1 MRYRAVALVLIL
13 SIVALGVRP
22 AHAARTVGQIIDD
35 AGITASVTAKLAT
48 ERLSNL
54 YKIDVKVYEG
64 VVTLSGTV
72 DTPERRER
80 IGQLASWTN
89 GVKSVVNN
97 VQVNGAESTP
107 SQASPAPQSNPK
119 LSSTSPIDATGSVA
133 TVEPETGTLTLDD
146 GRVVRVT
153 ETTTIWRSSD
163 LQSLQPGAPVLI
175 RNGAAAGLEGGA
187 ARSGEWRMGTV
198 SRVDHIDNQVI
209 LTDGT
214 VIKVTPSTVVHRG
227 AEPLTFDKLEPG
239 WEIVVK
245 GPKAPVVD
253 AAQIDVVW
261 TPTATNATR
270 DPGALNPATEDSTRR
285 AP

>member
-1 MRYRAVALVLIL
+1 MRRAVALVLVL

-35 AGITASVTAKLAT
+35 AGITASVTAKLAS

-89 GVKSVVNN
+89 GVKGVVNN
-97 VQVNGAESTP
+97 VQVSGTAPTP
-107 SQASPAPQSNPK
+107 SQEPPRPQSNPN
-119 LSSTSPIDATGSVA
+119 LSSTSPIDATGNVA
-133 TVEPETGTLTLDD
+133 TVEPGTGTLTLAD

-153 ETTTIWRSSD
+153 DTTTIWQSGD
-163 LQSLQPGAPVLI
+163 LQALQPGAQVLI
-175 RNGAAAGLEGGA
+175 RNGSAAGLEGGA
-187 ARSGEWRMGTV
+187 ARSGDWRMGTV

-214 VIKVTPSTVVHRG
+214 IIKVTPSTVVHKG

-261 TPTATNATR
+261 SPTANATST
-270 DPGALNPATEDSTRR
+270 PGSLSPTTEDSTRR